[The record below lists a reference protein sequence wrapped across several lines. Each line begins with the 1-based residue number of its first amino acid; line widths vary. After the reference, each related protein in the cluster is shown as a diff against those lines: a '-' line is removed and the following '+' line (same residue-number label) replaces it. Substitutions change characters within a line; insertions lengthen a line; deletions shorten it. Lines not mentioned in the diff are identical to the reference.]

1 MRTGLCR
8 TLDGVSVLRSGVVSK
23 MALYASPRTG
33 RLQEMDMLTRA
44 VYVCKVFILVRNT
57 SQDLVLHSSACG
69 RAVGDWFRRLRHA
82 EIFQTAP

>member
-1 MRTGLCR
+1 M
-8 TLDGVSVLRSGVVSK
+8 SK

-44 VYVCKVFILVRNT
+44 GYVCKVLILVRIT

-69 RAVGDWFRRLRHA
+69 RAVGAWFRLFRHA
-82 EIFQTAP
+82 EIFYTTGYQRLQSPSDQGCFK